1 MLLYFTDAIN
11 NKSIAVNP
19 DHIIAVF
26 VAPEGTE
33 IAGKTII
40 NIPSGTV
47 VVIEDFLSVV
57 GRINGELK

>member
-11 NKSIAVNP
+11 NKSVAVNP

-26 VAPEGTE
+26 VGPENTE
-33 IAGKTII
+33 LAGKTII
-40 NIPSGTV
+40 NIPSGTLAV
-47 VVIEDFLSVV
+47 VEEFMGVV